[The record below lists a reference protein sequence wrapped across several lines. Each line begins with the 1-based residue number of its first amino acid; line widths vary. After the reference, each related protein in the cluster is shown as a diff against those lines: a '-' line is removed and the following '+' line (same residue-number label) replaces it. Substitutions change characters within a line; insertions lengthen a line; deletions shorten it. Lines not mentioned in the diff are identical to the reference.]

1 MPVLYDPRAPKKPVR
16 LGVNGDLLGKAR
28 ALGIDLPATL
38 EQALVEVLR
47 TRQREAWLVENG
59 KAIAAYNQ
67 HVENDGV
74 FSDGL
79 RRF

>member
-28 ALGIDLPATL
+28 ALGIDLPTTL

-47 TRQREAWLVENG
+47 ARQREAWLAENG
-59 KAIAAYNQ
+59 EAISAYNQ
-67 HVENDGV
+67 HVENNGV